1 MIIILYNV
9 IIIQKGVSLMSNGA
23 EAIVWKQNRVA
34 KQMIK
39 LEATSP
45 LNAKTFDD
53 LNIKHTRTFNKLLKK
68 EVIIKT
74 EDKYYLDTDE
84 WAKFRKSFKRLFLI

>member
-1 MIIILYNV
+1 
-9 IIIQKGVSLMSNGA
+9 MSNAA
-23 EAIVWKQNRVA
+23 EAIVWKQKSIA

-45 LNAKTFDD
+45 LNAKTYDD
-53 LNIKHTRTFNKLLKK
+53 LNIKHTRTFNNLIKK

-74 EDKYYLDTDE
+74 GGKYYLDTDA

>member
-1 MIIILYNV
+1 MA
-9 IIIQKGVSLMSNGA
+9 NGS

-39 LEATSP
+39 SEATSP
-45 LNAKTFDD
+45 ENAKNYDD
-53 LNIKHTRTFNKLLKK
+53 LNIKHKRTFNNLLKK
-68 EVIIKT
+68 EVIIQIA
-74 EDKYYLDTDE
+74 DKYYLDEDA

>member
-1 MIIILYNV
+1 
-9 IIIQKGVSLMSNGA
+9 MSNGA
-23 EAIVWKQNRVA
+23 EAIVWKQKSIA

-45 LNAKTFDD
+45 LNAKTYDD
-53 LNIKHTRTFNKLLKK
+53 LNIKHTRTFNNLLKK

-74 EDKYYLDTDE
+74 GDKYYLDTDA
-84 WAKFRKSFKRLFLI
+84 WVKFRKSFKRLFLI

>member
-1 MIIILYNV
+1 
-9 IIIQKGVSLMSNGA
+9 MSNGS

-39 LEATSP
+39 LEATS
-45 LNAKTFDD
+45 LKNAKTYDD
-53 LNIKHTRTFNKLLKK
+53 LNIKHTRTFNNLLKK

-74 EDKYYLDTDE
+74 GDKYYPDTDV

>member
-1 MIIILYNV
+1 
-9 IIIQKGVSLMSNGA
+9 MSNGA

-45 LNAKTFDD
+45 LNAKTYDD
-53 LNIKHTRTFNKLLKK
+53 LNIKHTRTFNNLIKKKSSLKQ
-68 EVIIKT
+68 EINIT
-74 EDKYYLDTDE
+74 
-84 WAKFRKSFKRLFLI
+84 LIQMHG

>member
-1 MIIILYNV
+1 
-9 IIIQKGVSLMSNGA
+9 MSNGA
-23 EAIVWKQNRVA
+23 EAIVWKQKSIA

-45 LNAKTFDD
+45 LNAKTYDD
-53 LNIKHTRTFNKLLKK
+53 LNIKHTRTFNNLIKK

-74 EDKYYLDTDE
+74 GDKYYLDTDA
-84 WAKFRKSFKRLFLI
+84 WVKFRKSFQRLFLI

>member
-1 MIIILYNV
+1 MA
-9 IIIQKGVSLMSNGA
+9 NGS

-39 LEATSP
+39 SEATSP
-45 LNAKTFDD
+45 ENAKTYDD
-53 LNIKHTRTFNKLLKK
+53 LNIKHKRTFNNLLKK
-68 EVIIKT
+68 EIIIQIA
-74 EDKYYLDTDE
+74 DKYYLDEDA